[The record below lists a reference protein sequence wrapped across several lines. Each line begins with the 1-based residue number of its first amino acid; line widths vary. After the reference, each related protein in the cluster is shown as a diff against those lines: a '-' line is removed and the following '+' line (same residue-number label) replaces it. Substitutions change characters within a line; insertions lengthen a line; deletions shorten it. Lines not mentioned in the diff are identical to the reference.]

1 MNRLTA
7 IGLASL
13 VAYGLLIA
21 SKYTGF
27 VSAARE
33 DRAAHQAPS
42 GPVVVGSAVFRVNPE
57 AAQRTVSM
65 PPPVARAEQMR
76 ASPSAVEFRTARDL
90 KAFADALN
98 ARRASLT
105 SDERYHLAKALE
117 ECQFTTT
124 VNEDLS
130 AYSAK
135 QRRQFLQSLTGSEAA
150 NAKRIA
156 AYDAVDNTQRCL
168 RFQGAKIAQKDI
180 EDLYQGAA
188 MQGDA
193 RAQARILVAE
203 LNTKVA
209 SANRPESSTN
219 ARVATDD
226 FSRIV
231 ELLETGDPEA
241 MMIVGGFLAQSAMTS
256 QLRIG
261 PNGEMPEPSAL
272 LGAFS
277 LVACDMQADCVQLS
291 REPLL
296 ACAYGGYCD
305 AASFDELYQNFMV
318 SPWTYSQAARYRGI
332 IHTAINTRNWALIG
346 LVPSASS
353 DKRTT
358 AVASSEQRA
367 K

>member
-1 MNRLTA
+1 
-7 IGLASL
+7 
-13 VAYGLLIA
+13 
-21 SKYTGF
+21 
-27 VSAARE
+27 
-33 DRAAHQAPS
+33 
-42 GPVVVGSAVFRVNPE
+42 VVGSAVYGVSAEP
-57 AAQRTVSM
+57 AQHPVSL

-90 KAFADALN
+90 KAFADALT

-124 VNEDLS
+124 INEDLA

-135 QRRQFLQSLTGSEAA
+135 QRRQFLQGLTGSESA

-193 RAQARILVAE
+193 RAQARLLVAE
-203 LNTKVA
+203 LNSKVS
-209 SANRPESSTN
+209 SANRPESSSN
-219 ARVATDD
+219 ARLATDD
-226 FSRIV
+226 FTRIV
-231 ELLETGDPEA
+231 SLLETGDPEA

-261 PNGEMPEPSAL
+261 PNGETPEPSAL

-277 LVACDMQADCVQLS
+277 LVACQLSDCVQLS
-291 REPLL
+291 REPQL

-318 SPWTYSQAARYRGI
+318 SPWTYSQASRYSGI
-332 IHTAINTRNWALIG
+332 IYTAINTRNWALIG
-346 LVPSASS
+346 LVPSANT
-353 DKRTT
+353 DKRSTT
-358 AVASSEQRA
+358 VASSDQRA

>member
-33 DRAAHQAPS
+33 DKATHQAAS
-42 GPVVVGSAVFRVNPE
+42 GPLVVGSAVFGVSPE
-57 AAQRTVSM
+57 PAQRTVSL

-76 ASPSAVEFRTARDL
+76 ASPSALEFRAARDL

-124 VNEDLS
+124 VNEDLA

-135 QRRQFLQSLTGSEAA
+135 QRRQFLQGLTGSEAA

-180 EDLYQGAA
+180 EDLFQGAA

-193 RAQARILVAE
+193 RAQARLLVAE
-203 LNTKVA
+203 LNSKVS
-209 SANRPESSTN
+209 SANRPESSSN
-219 ARVATDD
+219 ARLETDD

-231 ELLETGDPEA
+231 RLLETNDPEA
-241 MMIVGGFLAQSAMTS
+241 MMIVGGFLAQSAMTT

-261 PNGEMPEPSAL
+261 PNGETPEPSAL
-272 LGAFS
+272 LGGFS
-277 LVACDMQADCVQLS
+277 LVACELSDCVQLS
-291 REPLL
+291 REPQF

-318 SPWTYSQAARYRGI
+318 SPWTYIQARRYQDI
-332 IHTAINTRNWALIG
+332 INSAIETRNWALIG
-346 LVPSASS
+346 LVPSAVNG
-353 DKRTT
+353 DKR
-358 AVASSEQRA
+358 ASTLASRDLRA

>member
-1 MNRLTA
+1 MNRITA

-33 DRAAHQAPS
+33 DKGAHSADS
-42 GPVVVGSAVFRVNPE
+42 GHPVVVGSAVFRVNPE
-57 AAQRTVSM
+57 PAPHRVSL
-65 PPPVARAEQMR
+65 PPPVPRAEQMR

-90 KAFADALN
+90 KAYADALN

-124 VNEDLS
+124 VNEDLA

-135 QRRQFLQSLTGSEAA
+135 QRRQFLQGLTGNEAV

-156 AYDAVDNTQRCL
+156 AYDSVDNTQRCL

-180 EDLYQGAA
+180 EELYQAAA

-193 RAQARILVAE
+193 RAQARMLVAE
-203 LNTKVA
+203 LNSKISA
-209 SANRPESSTN
+209 SNRSTEPSAN

-231 ELLETGDPEA
+231 GLLETGDPEA
-241 MMIVGGFLAQSAMTS
+241 MLIVGGFLAQSAMTS

-261 PNGEMPEPSAL
+261 PYAEIPEPSAL

-277 LVACDMQADCVQLS
+277 LVACDLTDCVQLS
-291 REPLL
+291 REPQL

-318 SPWTYSQAARYRGI
+318 SPWTYTQAARYRNI
-332 IHTAINTRNWALIG
+332 IHTAIDTRNWALIG
-346 LVPSASS
+346 LQPSTVNT
-353 DKRTT
+353 DKR
-358 AVASSEQRA
+358 A

>member
-1 MNRLTA
+1 MNRITA

-33 DRAAHQAPS
+33 DKGAVSVDASR
-42 GPVVVGSAVFRVNPE
+42 PVVVGSAVFRVNPE
-57 AAQRTVSM
+57 PAPRRVSL
-65 PPPVARAEQMR
+65 PPPVPRAEQMR
-76 ASPSAVEFRTARDL
+76 ASPSAVEFRAARER
-90 KAFADALN
+90 KAYADALN

-135 QRRQFLQSLTGSEAA
+135 QRRQFLQGLTGNDAV

-180 EDLYQGAA
+180 EELYQGAA

-193 RAQARILVAE
+193 RAQARLLVAE
-203 LNTKVA
+203 LNSKINA
-209 SANRPESSTN
+209 SHRATEPASN

-231 ELLETGDPEA
+231 GLLETGDPEA
-241 MMIVGGFLAQSAMTS
+241 MLIVGGFLSQSAMTS

-261 PNGEMPEPSAL
+261 PNGETPEHSAL

-277 LVACDMQADCVQLS
+277 LVACDLSDCVQLS
-291 REPLL
+291 R
-296 ACAYGGYCD
+296 
-305 AASFDELYQNFMV
+305 
-318 SPWTYSQAARYRGI
+318 
-332 IHTAINTRNWALIG
+332 
-346 LVPSASS
+346 
-353 DKRTT
+353 
-358 AVASSEQRA
+358 
-367 K
+367 